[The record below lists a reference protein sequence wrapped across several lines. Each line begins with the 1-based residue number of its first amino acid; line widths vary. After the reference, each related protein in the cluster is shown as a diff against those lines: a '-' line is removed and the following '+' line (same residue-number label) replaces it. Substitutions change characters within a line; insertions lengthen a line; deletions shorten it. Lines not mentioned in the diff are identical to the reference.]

1 MVEER
6 LYIVTYDISDD
17 RRWRRVFKL
26 MHGYGRWLQ
35 LSVFQC
41 RLSAQRRVEL
51 ARRLEAA
58 IHAREDHVLI
68 LDLGPADK
76 VDPRVES
83 LGKSFRAG
91 DAGRGCDMICLF
103 TSLPRLRGR
112 GGGRQGA
119 RRCRASAP
127 AIRAG
132 RGALAAEE
140 GIAFQDAV

>member
-1 MVEER
+1 VIEER

-41 RLSAQRRVEL
+41 RLSARRRVEM
-51 ARRLEAA
+51 AMRLEAV

-68 LDLGPADK
+68 LDLGPADQ

-83 LGKSFRAG
+83 LGKSFEPVKR
-91 DAGRGCDMICLF
+91 
-103 TSLPRLRGR
+103 
-112 GGGRQGA
+112 
-119 RRCRASAP
+119 SAVV
-127 AIRAG
+127 I
-132 RGALAAEE
+132 
-140 GIAFQDAV
+140 